1 MIGYGSFPMTRR
13 KRIILLALL
22 LLAGAAA
29 GWMVLRQVERTILAT
44 HTRFLFDQLHQS
56 YGHHV
61 ARGNPAV
68 RSEREFLALIPGW
81 GIDWNSCEFRDGT
94 IFDGWGTAVE
104 IRVDPAA
111 VELRSAGPDR
121 SFNTPDDI
129 GVSIP
134 NSRSP

>member
-1 MIGYGSFPMTRR
+1 MTRR

-22 LLAGAAA
+22 LLACAPA
-29 GWMVLRQVERTILAT
+29 GWMVSRHVERTILAT
-44 HTRFLFDQLHQS
+44 HTDFLFTQLHQS
-56 YGHHV
+56 YGQHV
-61 ARGNPAV
+61 ASGNPAV
-68 RSEREFLALIPGW
+68 RSEREFFALMPRW

-104 IRVDPAA
+104 IRVGPAA

-129 GVSIP
+129 GMRIP
-134 NSRSP
+134 HSK